1 MKNTGVVRGDEVVQ
15 LYVKNPNDDK
25 EIKALK
31 GFKRISL
38 DPGET
43 KTVEFNLGKEALQSY
58 EEGKGFVVGTGDY
71 TIYAGPSS
79 TDSDLK
85 ELTLKVIN

>member
-1 MKNTGVVRGDEVVQ
+1 MIRGDEVVQ

-38 DPGET
+38 NPGET
-43 KTVEFNLGKEALQSY
+43 KTVEFNLDKEALQSY

-71 TIYAGPSS
+71 TIFAGSS
-79 TDSDLK
+79 SADNDLK
-85 ELTLKVIN
+85 QITLKITE